1 MLETTS
7 GALQDLSWEK
17 TLDENGRKTAY
28 NDFTQVLQQG
38 YVYLPA
44 GVRISSRGQPV
55 TYERALAW
63 KVLAD
68 DDTTRCIAFLFMNW
82 SFFT

>member
-1 MLETTS
+1 M
-7 GALQDLSWEK
+7 W
-17 TLDENGRKTAY
+17 
-28 NDFTQVLQQG
+28 QG